1 MGERISKKGRVHYAS
16 LPERAKELKGE
27 IPEFFVITNVETLR
41 SPLVTAAFLKSE
53 TKFGMIAVDEIHK
66 CLTGDSVVL
75 TDIGKLT
82 LSEISHL
89 EALPKVL
96 SYNKKTGQ
104 NEFRQISSVTES
116 QPREPLLE
124 LTLADGGK
132 TTKLKCT
139 ASHKIY
145 TNNRGWVKAKDL
157 TADDDVKIAKGIAA
171 VQERSA
177 EL

>member
-1 MGERISKKGRVHYAS
+1 M
-16 LPERAKELKGE
+16 
-27 IPEFFVITNVETLR
+27 ITNVETLR
-41 SPLVTAAFLKSE
+41 SPAVTAAFLKSE

-66 CLTGDSVVL
+66 CLTGDSVVW
-75 TDIGKLT
+75 TDAGKFTIG
-82 LSEISHL
+82 EISQL
-89 EALPKVL
+89 KALPKVL

-124 LTLADGGK
+124 LTLIDDNR
-132 TTKLKCT
+132 TIKLKCT

-157 TADDDVKIAKGIAA
+157 TEDDDIKIAKGIAA
-171 VQERSA
+171 MQERSA

>member
-1 MGERISKKGRVHYAS
+1 M
-16 LPERAKELKGE
+16 
-27 IPEFFVITNVETLR
+27 ITNVETLR
-41 SPLVTAAFLKSE
+41 SPAVTAAFLKPE
-53 TKFGMIAVDEIHK
+53 TKFGMIVVDEIHK

-96 SYNKKTGQ
+96 SYNKKTRQ

-124 LTLADGGK
+124 LTLIDDNR
-132 TTKLKCT
+132 TIKLKCT

-157 TADDDVKIAKGIAA
+157 TADDDIKIAKGIAA